1 MTNRREFLQIGIAAG
16 ALPLASGAAFAVAA
30 PSAGPVPL
38 YKIVCDTR
46 FPESAAFGRR
56 ARALGLATHEIEGDI
71 TSFWYQELDALWRA
85 GASPD
90 ARLPGVTPR
99 PGATA
104 IAGLTAHGPLFCLE
118 RLAWDR
124 RMRVVFRASHTALAP
139 GSVEHRLEGPV
150 SMLRPD
156 IGRDDDAHAW
166 PRTLADLVASCPQGR
181 TEIAS
186 ARFFSAG
193 SSALQA
199 GSDPLYTWVIAPA
212 VRARHADPA

>member
-16 ALPLASGAAFAVAA
+16 AWPLASRAAFAVSA

-38 YKIVCDTR
+38 YKVVCDTR

-56 ARALGLATHEIEGDI
+56 ARALGLATHEIEGDV
-71 TSFWYQELDALWRA
+71 TSLWYQELDSLWRA
-85 GASPD
+85 AASPD
-90 ARLPGVTPR
+90 ARPPGVTSQ
-99 PGATA
+99 PGAMA

-124 RMRVVFRASHTALAP
+124 RMRVVFRAEHTVLAP

-156 IGRDDDAHAW
+156 FGRDDGHAW
-166 PRTLADLVASCPQGR
+166 PRTLADLVADCPQGR

-186 ARFFSAG
+186 ARLFSAG
-193 SSALQA
+193 RSDLQA
-199 GSDPLYTWVIAPA
+199 GGDPLYTWVVAPA
-212 VRARHADPA
+212 MRA